1 MQLSL
6 LSSSSSSSSSSDFH
20 HFSPQRF
27 LQHRIDYLPQ
37 HWNSILAD
45 FCQAGSIISAI
56 SYEESA
62 SCPSESNIF
71 LGVYEHRL
79 RNITSIYKCDLS
91 PDFEQSL
98 LFNEVSR
105 AGKKKKNRWKKDLM
119 LARRAELWEWGARK
133 VETHTFHAPH
143 SQSSARCANINFFP
157 FFFFFFNSFNLQD
170 GPRRKAGTTY
180 SLTYVKLIQ

>member
-1 MQLSL
+1 MSL
-6 LSSSSSSSSSSDFH
+6 LSTSSSSSSSSDFH

-37 HWNSILAD
+37 HCNSILAD

-105 AGKKKKNRWKKDLM
+105 AGKKKKKS
-119 LARRAELWEWGARK
+119 
-133 VETHTFHAPH
+133 VEKRFDV
-143 SQSSARCANINFFP
+143 SA
-157 FFFFFFNSFNLQD
+157 
-170 GPRRKAGTTY
+170 PRRTLGVRRTKSRDPYFSCA
-180 SLTYVKLIQ
+180 

>member
-105 AGKKKKNRWKKDLM
+105 AGKKKKKSVEKRFDVS
-119 LARRAELWEWGARK
+119 APRRTLGVRRTK
-133 VETHTFHAPH
+133 SRDPYF
-143 SQSSARCANINFFP
+143 SCASLPKFRTMRQHQFLP
-157 FFFFFFNSFNLQD
+157 FFFFFF
-170 GPRRKAGTTY
+170 
-180 SLTYVKLIQ
+180 